1 MDGHLHQNKSISA
14 LFSYTE
20 DFRIWQ
26 INKVVSRGKT
36 FVKLDEYAAKEIVSV
51 FPSPVED

>member
-20 DFRIWQ
+20 DLRIWQ